1 MDFMWN
7 GVFWGIVLI
16 IFGLSVILKA
26 IFHIDIPIFKIFV
39 AFFFIYLG
47 VKILIGDKIIKPAQS
62 NKDIVFAEG
71 DFSYSNEDY
80 KEYNIIFGSGRIDLS
95 KIENLTSNKTIKINT
110 VFGSGILYLKKN
122 SPFRLKTSVAFG
134 GINFPD
140 GEAIYFGE
148 KNISEKDKNTYTI
161 DIELNV
167 VFAGFR
173 IFYRD

>member
-1 MDFMWN
+1 MDFLWN

-26 IFHIDIPIFKIFV
+26 IFHIEIPIFKIFI
-39 AFFFIYLG
+39 AFIFIYIG
-47 VKILIGDKIIKPAQS
+47 IKILIGDKIVKPTKS
-62 NKDIVFAEG
+62 NKDIVFSEG

-80 KEYNIIFGSGRIDLS
+80 KEYNILFGSGRIDLS

-110 VFGSGILYLKKN
+110 IFGSGTLYLKKD

-148 KNISEKDKNTYTI
+148 RKIGEKNNYTI

-173 IFYRD
+173 IIYKD